1 MIKKIKK
8 FIVALALVF
17 TCLLSCLPLG
27 AVQVLAEGINVDGG
41 YTNVLDDLKKDENFN
56 ETLYPVIEN
65 NYKLEVIT
73 ISESVDK
80 ELFVYVYQPNPEH
93 GKYIASSINISATDD
108 NSLDIMNYPLTLVN
122 YDGVFQKYLVMD
134 ITLPTSGTRYYE
146 VISIYRVFDETIDE
160 GLSDDNDNTI
170 NEVVFKV
177 GKLFTLTDTENGV
190 SVNVNDTD
198 VITVTEK
205 YVGFMR
211 YEANDFSFTNV
222 YESFDIHFV
231 AFATDKKIE
240 NLLEADVFFEQ
251 QSVHGS
257 MSTGSTEY
265 EYDYYDSKPQR
276 ACLIKEDQTVSGN
289 GWFSN
294 TYNWNTIE
302 TAQAFSDSEHINY
315 AFDMGVFNVSNVE
328 RLSDEAK
335 KNIKNC
341 DWVLRFAVTEVSRW
355 HFTSGI
361 YTTYYHDFDIVS
373 NVTILRLKFETDGVV
388 YNLGVV
394 DNKQSGDLIPDNETK
409 TELTLNDTFKIII
422 ALLALILVLYI
433 LSPFLP
439 LVFGLIG
446 GVLKLAL
453 KIITFPF
460 RILFGGSR
468 RR

>member
-8 FIVALALVF
+8 FIAVLALVF
-17 TCLLSCLPLG
+17 TCLLSCLPFG

-41 YTNVLDDLKKDENFN
+41 YTNVLDDLKKDETFN
-56 ETLYPVIEN
+56 ESQYPILEN

-122 YDGVFQKYLVMD
+122 YDGVYQKYLVTG

-177 GKLFTLTDTENGV
+177 GKLFTLTDMENGV

-211 YEANDFSFTNV
+211 YPSNSFEFGV
-222 YESFDIHFV
+222 GYDSFDVHYV
-231 AFATDKKIE
+231 AFSTDKVIDT
-240 NLLEADVFFEQ
+240 LLEADVFYEK
-251 QSVHGS
+251 QSVHES
-257 MSTGSTEY
+257 MWEQPEFGVCE
-265 EYDYYDSKPQR
+265 
-276 ACLIKEDQTVSGN
+276 KEKAELKSSDNIQVSGD

-294 TYNWNTIE
+294 TYKWNTIE
-302 TAQAFSDSEHINY
+302 TGKAFVDSEHSKFSKNY
-315 AFDMGVFNVSNVE
+315 GVFNTTVTTAMTSEDLANY
-328 RLSDEAK
+328 
-335 KNIKNC
+335 IGTQ
-341 DWVLRFAVTEVSRW
+341 DWVLRFAVTEYAYW
-355 HFTSGI
+355 ENGKGDNWTKD
-361 YTTYYHDFDIVS
+361 YTIVS
-373 NVTILRLKFETDGVV
+373 NVTILRLKFKTDDVV

-394 DNKQSGDLIPDNETK
+394 DNKQSGALIPDNETK
-409 TELTLNDTFKIII
+409 TELELSDTFKIII
-422 ALLALILVLYI
+422 ALLGLILLLVVLG
-433 LSPFLP
+433 PFLP
-439 LVFGLIG
+439 TIFSLIGFILKLVF
-446 GVLKLAL
+446 
-453 KIITFPF
+453 KIVTAPIRFIF
-460 RILFGGSR
+460 WLFR